1 MAAGLGKNGLVEK
14 FATSIVGEHND
25 VRFAKLSGSAQVS
38 SSQAR
43 AIPSINGPKTTPS
56 PTLLEQQNCTDIS
69 YEQGDVPRAVTDDDF
84 EFIQFAEVV
93 SLDTPAGRMEQRAWE
108 LAHILFDTHRDI
120 PSSLS
125 GSEKDMYLLRL
136 RKDKVSEFWK
146 KVVRNDVQLHVAR
159 AGSVEEKAFAYLT
172 GGLVEEACN
181 ALIEGK
187 NFHLATLVAQIGC
200 DKKFRESMSTQ
211 LESWRALNNLAEF
224 EDSIRAIYE
233 LLAGNTCVCE
243 GQTAAGTENVT
254 ATFSFATRFD
264 LDWRRSFGLRLWY
277 GIDPKQDVAEAV
289 LKYLEDL
296 KDGSEEVKPVPW
308 FIEQKAATGW
318 KDEAAN
324 TREDLLWSLLQLYG
338 GDSFDLAAAFAPES
352 VSGNP
357 LDARLSFQLIT
368 LFQAQKVGVAADLGP
383 ATIDALAS
391 TYAADLAATI
401 ETRPIALT
409 SAVWVLLHLSD
420 ANARQ
425 SAVHALLDQHAAL
438 LEPRE
443 SKIFAGLRDLRIPDK
458 WMYLSK
464 ALYARAVLQ
473 DPVAEAQNLLEAGEW
488 AQAHDVVCRTV
499 GPLAVI
505 ENDSDQLRELL
516 GGLHDPV
523 RKGKGNKYLDAWA
536 KGAGIYYDFVE
547 MRDLETQKGQR
558 WKELV
563 AKLTRALERVSTE
576 GGLEGKELRERAAIQ
591 IMGNVVA
598 DYAAEGQVLGRSEG
612 LKVPLTEDKYL
623 MHSRAL
629 GLEYFKALMTDS

>member
-1 MAAGLGKNGLVEK
+1 
-14 FATSIVGEHND
+14 
-25 VRFAKLSGSAQVS
+25 
-38 SSQAR
+38 
-43 AIPSINGPKTTPS
+43 
-56 PTLLEQQNCTDIS
+56 
-69 YEQGDVPRAVTDDDF
+69 
-84 EFIQFAEVV
+84 
-93 SLDTPAGRMEQRAWE
+93 MEQRAWE
-108 LAHILFDTHRDI
+108 LAHILFDVPHDV

-125 GSEKDMYLLRL
+125 GSEKGMYLLRL

-146 KVVRNDVQLHVAR
+146 KLVRNDVQLHVAR
-159 AGSVEEKAFAYLT
+159 AESLEEKAFAYLT

-200 DKKFRESMSTQ
+200 DNKFREAMSTQ

-233 LLAGNTCVCE
+233 LLAGNTCVCR
-243 GQTAAGTENVT
+243 GQMAVGTENVT
-254 ATFSFATRFD
+254 STFSFATRFN

-277 GIDPKQDVAEAV
+277 GINPEQDVTEAV

-308 FIEQKAATGW
+308 FIEQKVSTRW
-318 KDEAAN
+318 IDEAPDN
-324 TREDLLWSLLQLYG
+324 REDLLWSLLQLYS
-338 GDSFDLAAAFAPES
+338 GDSFEFAAAFAPES

-357 LDARLSFQLIT
+357 MDARFSFQLIT
-368 LFQAQKVGVAADLGP
+368 LFQAQRPGVAADLGP
-383 ATIDALAS
+383 ATVDALAS
-391 TYAADLAATI
+391 TYAADLTATI
-401 ETRPIALT
+401 ETRPSALI
-409 SAVWVLLHLSD
+409 SATWVLLHLSES
-420 ANARQ
+420 NARE
-425 SAVHALLDQHAAL
+425 SSIRALLDQHASLIDA
-438 LEPRE
+438 PDG
-443 SKIFAGLRDLRIPDK
+443 KIFAGLRDLRIPDK

-473 DPVAEAQNLLEAGEW
+473 DPVTEAQNLLEAGEW
-488 AQAHDVVCRTV
+488 TQAHDVVCRTV
-499 GPLAVI
+499 GPLAII

-523 RKGKGNKYLDAWA
+523 RKGNSYYDAWE

-563 AKLTRALERVSTE
+563 AKLAHALERVNAE
-576 GGLEGKELRERAAIQ
+576 GGLEGKELRERAALQ

-598 DYAAEGQVLGRSEG
+598 GYAAEGQILGRSEG
-612 LKVPLTEDKYL
+612 LNVPLTEDKYL

-629 GLEYFKALMTDS
+629 GLEYFKALMAAS